1 MLWTE
6 SQEGVIPMTKYFPG
20 LLIAMAIFLGADS
33 CVAQDGILVLN
44 QSSKPDSNGSTSE
57 TTSERS
63 NLTKAEGIVMLDYQV
78 IPLPENKS
86 IDLMG
91 FHFLNKMNDWLYLGI
106 GGYAPLFQG
115 EYGGF
120 MAVDVT
126 AHVQRRL
133 FGNFFTDAGVSM
145 GGGGGGKS
153 VEQSKI
159 LSGTGGFVKSYL
171 GLGYDFQDFSAG
183 LNFAKMK
190 FKKSALD
197 NSQFN
202 IYLQVPFSYAAGSY
216 ANSGERVPAADKS
229 DTEGRLV
236 DFSENMLTLGLDNFR
251 QINPEGLNKDTIN
264 AADLQFS
271 HFMTK
276 SGYWYVNAG
285 VGYRGLPLYNQILG
299 GVGYRFSISSRIS
312 IYSQLAFGSGGY
324 APETINTGP
333 GLLLYPKV
341 SSEYMFDKNLGFSL
355 SAGYLFAPRGSSKN
369 YTFGASLNYHIYSG
383 DSRSSEND
391 SAESIFFRGYRVNL
405 FQKTE
410 FNVRDR
416 GIYRSKI
423 NLLSVQL
430 DNIVNDNIYVPVQI
444 SVAYNA
450 YLGYPGYGEIL
461 AGVGVQ
467 NKYYKGDQLQYFGQF
482 LVGTNSHGL
491 IFKTG
496 MGLNF
501 GFNDRLAVYGL
512 VGQTFAND
520 REKFRSDYAGFG
532 MTYRFSVPSW

>member
-1 MLWTE
+1 M
-6 SQEGVIPMTKYFPG
+6 SNKFPG
-20 LLIAMAIFLGADS
+20 LLIALVIFLGADS
-33 CVAQDGILVLN
+33 CLAQNGILVSN
-44 QSSKPDSNGSTSE
+44 QNIEPDSSGSTSA
-57 TTSERS
+57 TKSERP
-63 NLTKAEGIVMLDYQV
+63 NLSKAEGIVMLDYQV
-78 IPLPENKS
+78 IPVPGNKP

-106 GGYAPLFQG
+106 GGYAPLLKG

-120 MAVDVT
+120 MAVDLT

-133 FGNFFTDAGVSM
+133 YGNLFADAGVSL

-159 LSGTGGFVKSYL
+159 LSGTGGFVKSYF
-171 GLGYDFQDFSAG
+171 GLGYEFQDFSVG

-190 FKKSALD
+190 FKKSAID

-202 IYLQVPFSYAAGSY
+202 IFLQIPFTYAAGSY
-216 ANSGERVPAADKS
+216 ASSGQRILAAEKS
-229 DTEGRLV
+229 DGKENLV
-236 DFSENMLTLGLDNFR
+236 DSSENMLTLGLDNFR
-251 QINPEGLNKDTIN
+251 QINPEGLNKATIN

-271 HFMTK
+271 HFITK
-276 SGYWYVNAG
+276 SSYWYVNAG

-299 GVGYRFSISSRIS
+299 GVGYRFPISPHINL
-312 IYSQLAFGSGGY
+312 YSQLAFGSGGY

-333 GLLLYPKV
+333 GLVLYPKV
-341 SSEYMFDKNLGFSL
+341 SAEYMFDKNFGLSL

-369 YTFGASLNYHIYSG
+369 YTYGASLNYHIYSG
-383 DSRSSEND
+383 DGASDANNEGD
-391 SAESIFFRGYRVNL
+391 SIFFRGYRINL
-405 FQKTE
+405 FQQTE
-410 FNVRDR
+410 FNVKDK

-430 DNIVNDNIYVPVQI
+430 DNVVNDNIYIPFQI

-450 YLGYPGYGEIL
+450 YLGYPGYGELL

-467 NKYYKGDQLQYFGQF
+467 NKYGRGDRMQYFGQF

-496 MGLNF
+496 IGLNF
-501 GFNDRLAVYGL
+501 SFDDRLAVYGL
-512 VGQTFAND
+512 VGQTFATD
-520 REKFRSDYAGFG
+520 KEKFRSDYVGFG